1 MSESNRWKYQDFLT
15 LVNMGCHHS
24 KSNNITGRAGLSLP
38 CQDSSPKN
46 EGTTSTT
53 SAVNLDQN
61 IGGARSAKEAEAR
74 SKQIGRQLK
83 KDFYANKDIV
93 KLLLLG

>member
-1 MSESNRWKYQDFLT
+1 MSESNRLKYQDFLT

-24 KSNNITGRAGLSLP
+24 KSSNITGRAGLSLP

-53 SAVNLDQN
+53 SAVNLGL

>member
-1 MSESNRWKYQDFLT
+1 MSESNRLKYQDFLT

-24 KSNNITGRAGLSLP
+24 KSSNITGRAGLSLP

-53 SAVNLDQN
+53 SAVNLGL
-61 IGGARSAKEAEAR
+61 IGGARSAKEAEAG

-83 KDFYANKDIV
+83 KEFYANKDIV

>member
-1 MSESNRWKYQDFLT
+1 MSLTDEDFLT

-46 EGTTSTT
+46 EGTTSSTT
-53 SAVNLDQN
+53 SAVNLGTN
-61 IGGARSAKEAEAR
+61 NGGARSAKEAEAR